1 MFVHP
6 KTCIFRGD
14 HARGARAA
22 VSPVLSQ
29 LRLGDQAA
37 IKRRSSGMIV
47 ALVVPRSSG
56 SSGGSSGGSAVAA
69 AAAAADAAAGACSA
83 SGSQLGVV

>member
-37 IKRRSSGMIV
+37 IKWRSSGMIV
-47 ALVVPRSSG
+47 ALVVPRSS
-56 SSGGSSGGSAVAA
+56 GSSGGSAVAA

-83 SGSQLGVV
+83 SGRQLGVV

>member
-37 IKRRSSGMIV
+37 IKRRSSGMIA

-56 SSGGSSGGSAVAA
+56 SSGGSAAAA

-83 SGSQLGVV
+83 SGRQLGVV